1 MSPEENNSE
10 ERKPKPWLAI
20 LITVV
25 LLALAVQSQ
34 LKSGAI
40 DPGLLSALVVLALFW
55 AGQTIDRFFP
65 LR

>member
-1 MSPEENNSE
+1 MSKEQPT
-10 ERKPKPWLAI
+10 ERKAKPWLAI

-34 LKSGAI
+34 LKTGHI
-40 DPGLLSALVVLALFW
+40 DPGLLGGLIILALFW
-55 AGQTIDRFFP
+55 AGQTIDRIFP

>member
-1 MSPEENNSE
+1 MEPDEKIE
-10 ERKPKPWLAI
+10 ERKPKPWVAI

-34 LKSGAI
+34 LKSGEI
-40 DPGLLSALVVLALFW
+40 DPGLLGALVVLALFW
-55 AGQTIDRFFP
+55 AGQTVDRFFP

>member
-1 MSPEENNSE
+1 MNPSSQPEQPE

-34 LKSGAI
+34 LKSGSI
-40 DPGLLSALVVLALFW
+40 DPGLLGALLVLA
-55 AGQTIDRFFP
+55 FF
-65 LR
+65 

>member
-1 MSPEENNSE
+1 MDSDEKTE

-34 LKSGAI
+34 LKSGEI
-40 DPGLLSALVVLALFW
+40 DPGLLGALVVLALFW
-55 AGQTIDRFFP
+55 AGQTVDRFFP

>member
-1 MSPEENNSE
+1 MSPEQKSE
-10 ERKPKPWLAI
+10 ERKPKPWVAI

-34 LKSGAI
+34 LKSGEI
-40 DPGLLSALVVLALFW
+40 DPGLLGALVVLALFW
-55 AGQTIDRFFP
+55 AGQTVDRFFP

>member
-1 MSPEENNSE
+1 LSGDEKTDD
-10 ERKPKPWLAI
+10 RKSKPWLAI

-40 DPGLLSALVVLALFW
+40 DPGLLGALVVLALFW
-55 AGQTIDRFFP
+55 AGQTVDRIYRP
-65 LR
+65 

>member
-1 MSPEENNSE
+1 MAEEEKSDA
-10 ERKPKPWLAI
+10 RKPKPWLAI

-34 LKSGAI
+34 LKSGEI
-40 DPGLLSALVVLALFW
+40 DPGLLGALVVLALFW
-55 AGQTIDRFFP
+55 AGQTVDRFFP